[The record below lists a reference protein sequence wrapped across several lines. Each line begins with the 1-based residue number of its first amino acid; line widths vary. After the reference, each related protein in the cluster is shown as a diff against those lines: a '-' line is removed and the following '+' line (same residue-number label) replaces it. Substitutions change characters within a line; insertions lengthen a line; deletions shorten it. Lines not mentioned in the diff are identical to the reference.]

1 MLMVIFGNVTAIE
14 VSRMFWFRFMS
25 ALIDIPMLENFVD
38 QATDEVR
45 CDCVIAWGLYIELRL
60 LRSYV
65 EVAKFT
71 LAVNVL

>member
-25 ALIDIPMLENFVD
+25 ALIDMPMLENFVD

-45 CDCVIAWGLYIELRL
+45 CDCVIA
-60 LRSYV
+60 
-65 EVAKFT
+65 
-71 LAVNVL
+71 